1 MLEMPARLA
10 RGGPMA
16 KANPTAT
23 RRVRYEEDLYAWS
36 LEQAALLR
44 ARRADSLDWA
54 HLAEEIEWMVGRDR
68 RELKNR
74 VRVILLRL
82 LKWQRQPGRR
92 GGNWRK
98 SLRTQRRH
106 IQDLLQES
114 PSLRRLIPELIR
126 LGNHVGERAR
136 TLARVGAGELLGER
150 LERVPRHRLQQVGDR
165 REVIGQVAL
174 PHAGLLADAR
184 LGDLLRAA
192 FAQQSQGGF
201 EDAGAYVHG
210 LVSLP
215 RPW

>member
-1 MLEMPARLA
+1 
-10 RGGPMA
+10 MA

-126 LGNHVGERAR
+126 EAFPDAVKEA
-136 TLARVGAGELLGER
+136 
-150 LERVPRHRLQQVGDR
+150 
-165 REVIGQVAL
+165 
-174 PHAGLLADAR
+174 ADET
-184 LGDLLRAA
+184 G
-192 FAQQSQGGF
+192 
-201 EDAGAYVHG
+201 
-210 LVSLP
+210 LP
-215 RPW
+215 RDRFPADCPYAPNDVLTEEYLPDENF